1 MRKTLL
7 IILILS
13 LFACSNDAI
22 TDETVNTPTV
32 TDEPIKEIKMA
43 QGEIACIA
51 SGYIDVYTGEK
62 MYASM
67 EFIFDENDNIE
78 DFQRGDL
85 VKIEYYDEEK
95 EDKTGK
101 KSTFRYI
108 ENIEKTDID
117 YMYKN
122 EYRIEDLV
130 PFEIKEITYSI
141 CNGYDYDKVI
151 ESFTVEGEEVKMLL
165 DGLNEIPLYSDAN
178 LVSCTGGINFKILI
192 IYNRVVK

>member
-1 MRKTLL
+1 M
-7 IILILS
+7 S

-67 EFIFDENDNIE
+67 GFIFDENDDIE

-85 VKIEYYDEEK
+85 VRIEYYD
-95 EDKTGK
+95 
-101 KSTFRYI
+101 
-108 ENIEKTDID
+108 
-117 YMYKN
+117 
-122 EYRIEDLV
+122 
-130 PFEIKEITYSI
+130 
-141 CNGYDYDKVI
+141 
-151 ESFTVEGEEVKMLL
+151 
-165 DGLNEIPLYSDAN
+165 
-178 LVSCTGGINFKILI
+178 
-192 IYNRVVK
+192 